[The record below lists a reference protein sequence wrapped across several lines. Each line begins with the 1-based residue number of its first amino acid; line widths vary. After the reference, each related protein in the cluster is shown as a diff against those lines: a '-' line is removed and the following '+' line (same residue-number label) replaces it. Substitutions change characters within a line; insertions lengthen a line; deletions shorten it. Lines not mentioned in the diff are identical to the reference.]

1 MGDLAERDL
10 SSVLAH
16 GLERCAGVCRRTLES
31 YEPAGGGT
39 AAPNSELA
47 VALLRTTAALQ
58 AALRLHTRD
67 AEVRGVSLRIACNLA
82 RETAVRLRA
91 AGLDARLLRCADACE
106 RVAYLCEDV
115 LAESAEDAQP
125 GEEQAA

>member
-16 GLERCAGVCRRTLES
+16 GLERCAAVCKRTLVS
-31 YEPAGGGT
+31 YSANDGR
-39 AAPNSELA
+39 SELA

-67 AEVRGVSLRIACNLA
+67 AEVRDVALRIACDLA
-82 RETAVRLRA
+82 RRTATLLRA
-91 AGLDARLLRCADACE
+91 SGLDERLLRCADACE
-106 RVAYLCEDV
+106 RVVYLCGDV
-115 LAESAEDAQP
+115 LDEE
-125 GEEQAA
+125 EEQAA